1 MVTLVVMTPLQGIK
15 IAFYFVLSVLKG
27 QTWSCYNFTIFSY
40 SSAGSLSDLG
50 AYYTWFLKA
59 VAKWLDIALFKAV
72 QRILKAVEL
81 DDLSTPVDDMV
92 MFRNLTNLGFE
103 VVFVN
108 RPK

>member
-1 MVTLVVMTPLQGIK
+1 MTPLHGIK
-15 IAFYFVLSVLKG
+15 TAFYFVLSGFKG
-27 QTWSCYNFTIFSY
+27 QTWSCYNLTIFLY

-92 MFRNLTNLGFE
+92 IFSNLTYLLFE

-108 RPK
+108 RPR

>member
-1 MVTLVVMTPLQGIK
+1 MTPLL
-15 IAFYFVLSVLKG
+15 VVLKLHSILSSVFSRVKHG
-27 QTWSCYNFTIFSY
+27 RATIFYNFSF

-92 MFRNLTNLGFE
+92 IFPNLTNL
-103 VVFVN
+103 
-108 RPK
+108 

>member
-1 MVTLVVMTPLQGIK
+1 MSHDLLVLNFLNEVVLQ
-15 IAFYFVLSVLKG
+15 FH
-27 QTWSCYNFTIFSY
+27 NFSY

-92 MFRNLTNLGFE
+92 IFRNLTNL
-103 VVFVN
+103 
-108 RPK
+108 

>member
-1 MVTLVVMTPLQGIK
+1 MV
-15 IAFYFVLSVLKG
+15 VLK
-27 QTWSCYNFTIFSY
+27 FHIFSY

-92 MFRNLTNLGFE
+92 KYFLILLIYDLKSFL
-103 VVFVN
+103 
-108 RPK
+108 